1 MKLTLA
7 LLTAA
12 ALAAPPAFAEYLV
25 PLRTIRAK
33 EIVNAED
40 LAVKKGEILGALA
53 DPAAVVGKEARVS
66 LYAGRPL
73 RAGDIGPPAI
83 VERNDLVNLVF
94 RQGPLTIAAE
104 GRSLG
109 RGAAGEAVRVMNLAS
124 RTTVS
129 GRIQTDGSVEVN
141 Q

>member
-1 MKLTLA
+1 MRLTLA
-7 LLTAA
+7 LLAAA
-12 ALAAPPAFAEYLV
+12 ALTAPPALADYLV

-33 EIVNAED
+33 DIVSAED
-40 LAVKKGEILGALA
+40 LAVKKGEILGALE
-53 DPAAVVGKEARVS
+53 DPAAAVGKEARVS

-83 VERNDLVNLVF
+83 IERNDLVTLVF
-94 RQGPLTIAAE
+94 RRGGLTIAAE
-104 GRSLG
+104 GRALG

-129 GRIQTDGSVEVN
+129 GRIQADGSVEVN